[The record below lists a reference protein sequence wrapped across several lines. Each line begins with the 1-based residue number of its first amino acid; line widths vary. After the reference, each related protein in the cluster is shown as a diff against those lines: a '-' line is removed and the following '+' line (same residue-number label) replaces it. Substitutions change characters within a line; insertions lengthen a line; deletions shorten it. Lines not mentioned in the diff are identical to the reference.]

1 MTTSAATVEGG
12 LTPLRALPDCEPDQI
27 DEPHPARDAVQ
38 QAGEQT
44 QIRAPVQL
52 IRGRIHNATVLSV
65 IAAVQ
70 LTWIAALIYG
80 LRLLFA

>member
-1 MTTSAATVEGG
+1 MTTSAATVQGG
-12 LTPLRALPDCEPDQI
+12 LTPLRALSDCEPDQV
-27 DEPHPARDAVQ
+27 DQSHPARDAVQ
-38 QAGEQT
+38 QAGEQA
-44 QIRAPVQL
+44 QVRAPVQL
-52 IRGRIHNATVLSV
+52 IRDRIHHATVLSV